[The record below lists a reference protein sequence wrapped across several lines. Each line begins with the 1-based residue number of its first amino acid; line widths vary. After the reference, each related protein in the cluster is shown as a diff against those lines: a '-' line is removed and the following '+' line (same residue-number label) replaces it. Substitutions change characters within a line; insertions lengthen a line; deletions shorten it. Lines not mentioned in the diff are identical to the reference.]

1 MFWLLFFLRVI
12 NMLTEV
18 IINTFKRMISKTNYI
33 STFILF
39 LILITSSLISF
50 LILTGISIFGLGKSI
65 SLTNLESQINI
76 FEFLS
81 NFFGTIVLAIIF
93 IVILFYLFLVFY
105 SFVISKLDKKYELK
119 DLFLGLGSAFKR
131 GLFLFFAII
140 LLFIICLIITII
152 LSLLFLIPII
162 GYILGFIALIIFFI
176 FSATSFILLFGNINS
191 KKSFWKAFKD
201 SILNPFIKIKVV
213 LYFIVLLLIYFIL
226 AIIFGLLSLVP
237 ILGAILV
244 FLLYPF
250 LFIFIC
256 SIAFELTKI

>member
-1 MFWLLFFLRVI
+1 
-12 NMLTEV
+12 
-18 IINTFKRMISKTNYI
+18 
-33 STFILF
+33 
-39 LILITSSLISF
+39 
-50 LILTGISIFGLGKSI
+50 
-65 SLTNLESQINI
+65 
-76 FEFLS
+76 
-81 NFFGTIVLAIIF
+81 
-93 IVILFYLFLVFY
+93 LFLVFY
-105 SFVISKLDKKYELK
+105 SFVISKLDKKYKLK
-119 DLFLGLGSAFKR
+119 DLFLGLGSAFKN

-162 GYILGFIALIIFFI
+162 GYFLGFIALIIFFI

-191 KKSFWKAFKD
+191 KKGFWKAFKD

-226 AIIFGLLSLVP
+226 AIIFGLLSLIP

-256 SIAFELTKI
+256 SVAFELAKI